1 MGLSLEAWAA
11 PKRWAVAGPKACVIP
26 AWAEACSKDQA
37 VSKDLAEASSM
48 VQAEA
53 SSMAQAVSKDLAVA
67 SSMVQAA
74 CSKDLAVA
82 SSMAQAACSKDLGVA
97 TSMVRAWAQQACPKE
112 LSVASSMV
120 LQGAMACSL
129 SKLAS
134 SKNRAPSWP
143 TCFSAP

>member
-26 AWAEACSKDQA
+26 AWAACSKDQ
-37 VSKDLAEASSM
+37 
-48 VQAEA
+48 
-53 SSMAQAVSKDLAVA
+53 AVA

-82 SSMAQAACSKDLGVA
+82 SSKAQAACSKDLAVA
-97 TSMVRAWAQQACPKE
+97 TSMVHARAQQACPKE
-112 LSVASSMV
+112 LSVPSSMV
-120 LQGAMACSL
+120 LQGAMACSM

>member
-1 MGLSLEAWAA
+1 MVEAEVYAAGSPMGLSLEAWAA

-67 SSMVQAA
+67 SSM
-74 CSKDLAVA
+74 
-82 SSMAQAACSKDLGVA
+82 AQAACSKDLGVA
-97 TSMVRAWAQQACPKE
+97 ISMVRAWAQQACPKE

>member
-1 MGLSLEAWAA
+1 MVRGDAWAEVGAMDLVVSAWAA

-26 AWAEACSKDQA
+26 AWAACSKDQ
-37 VSKDLAEASSM
+37 
-48 VQAEA
+48 
-53 SSMAQAVSKDLAVA
+53 AVA

-82 SSMAQAACSKDLGVA
+82 
-97 TSMVRAWAQQACPKE
+97 TSMVHARAQQACPKE
-112 LSVASSMV
+112 LSVPSSMV
-120 LQGAMACSL
+120 LQGAMACSM

>member
-11 PKRWAVAGPKACVIP
+11 PKRWAVAGPKACLIP

-53 SSMAQAVSKDLAVA
+53 SSMVQAVSKDLAVA
-67 SSMVQAA
+67 SSMV
-74 CSKDLAVA
+74 
-82 SSMAQAACSKDLGVA
+82 QAACSKDLGVA

>member
-67 SSMVQAA
+67 SSM
-74 CSKDLAVA
+74 
-82 SSMAQAACSKDLGVA
+82 AQAACSKDLGVA
-97 TSMVRAWAQQACPKE
+97 ISMVRAWAQQACPKE

>member
-1 MGLSLEAWAA
+1 MGLSLQASS
-11 PKRWAVAGPKACVIP
+11 KRWAVAGPKASLIP
-26 AWAEACSKDQA
+26 SWAQASSKDQA

-53 SSMAQAVSKDLAVA
+53 SSKDQAVSKDLAVASSMAQAACSKGLAVA

-74 CSKDLAVA
+74 CSKDLAV
-82 SSMAQAACSKDLGVA
+82 
-97 TSMVRAWAQQACPKE
+97 SMVRAWAQQACPKE

-134 SKNRAPSWP
+134 SKNRARSWP